1 MGNPGGMAFIPS
13 GVNLAKYLL
22 ASVQIPEVCP

>member
-13 GVNLAKYLL
+13 GVNLARFVAL
-22 ASVQIPEVCP
+22 AAQIPEICP